1 MTTATTMTDASLD
14 AVVEQF
20 LAAAHHNDDDVV
32 GLLGAQYDAGLAW
45 PHFSPGWGGLGTSR
59 EATRRVR
66 DRLREAAIPASRA
79 GFVGL
84 NQAATLIHDHG
95 SDEHK
100 TRFLRRIFTGE
111 DQWCQ
116 LFSEPGAGSDLANV
130 ATMAVAED
138 AGWRVS
144 GQKVWTSNAHHADFA
159 LLLARTDPTQRK
171 HRGMSLFIVDMS
183 DPGVDV
189 RRLRQADG
197 GGRFSE
203 VFLDNVAVAGDF
215 LLGDPGQGWALSMHI
230 LTTERDGAGGVFLRP
245 IDDVLDLWRARRG
258 AHTSPAALRDDVI
271 KLWIESRVVA
281 LSSRRQRTTTD
292 PREAAVLGSLAKIAA
307 SEHSQRYS
315 ELMAVI
321 IGPDVLID
329 ADYDE
334 AFAEDA
340 DPDSAVSK
348 DFGALSAH
356 RFVLRT
362 RAMSI
367 EGGTN
372 EISRNLIGER
382 TLGLPPDIRVDKDIA
397 WRDLPKS

>member
-1 MTTATTMTDASLD
+1 MTTVTTMTDASLD

-20 LAAAHHNDDDVV
+20 LAEAHHNYDDDTI

-45 PHFSPGWGGLGTSR
+45 PHFRRGWGGLGTTR
-59 EATRRVR
+59 EMTLRVR
-66 DRLREAAIPASRA
+66 DRLREAGIPASRA
-79 GFVGL
+79 GFVGF
-84 NQAATLIHDHG
+84 NQAATLIHDQG
-95 SDEHK
+95 SDKHK

-130 ATMAVAED
+130 ATIAVAEGQ
-138 AGWRVS
+138 GWRVS
-144 GQKVWTSNAHHADFA
+144 GQKVWTSNAQHADFA
-159 LLLARTDPTQRK
+159 LLLARTDPAQPK
-171 HRGMSLFIVDMS
+171 HRGMSLFIIDMS
-183 DPGVDV
+183 DPGVEV
-189 RRLRQADG
+189 SPLRQADG
-197 GGRFSE
+197 AARFNE
-203 VFLDNVAVAGDF
+203 VFLHNVAVTGDF
-215 LLGDPGQGWALSMHI
+215 RLGGPGQGWALSMHI
-230 LTTERDGAGGVFLRP
+230 LTTERDGAGAVFLRP
-245 IDDVLDLWRARRG
+245 IDDVVGLWRRR
-258 AHTSPAALRDDVI
+258 AHASPAALRDEVI
-271 KLWIESRVVA
+271 KLWIESRVIA
-281 LSSRRQRTTTD
+281 LSNRRQRTTSD
-292 PREAAVLGSLAKIAA
+292 PHEAAVLGSLAKVAA

-315 ELMAVI
+315 ELMSVI

-329 ADYDE
+329 ADYDD

-340 DPDSAVSK
+340 DPGSAASK

-356 RFVLRT
+356 RFVIRT

>member
-1 MTTATTMTDASLD
+1 MTTVPTTTDASVV
-14 AVVEQF
+14 AVVDRF
-20 LAAAHHNDDDVV
+20 LADAHRSEDVV

-45 PHFSPGWGGLGTSR
+45 PHFAPGWGGLGASR
-59 EATRRVR
+59 EVTRWVR
-66 DRLREAAIPASRA
+66 NRLREAGIPASRA

-84 NQAATLIHDHG
+84 NQAATLIHDQG
-95 SDEHK
+95 SDKHK

-130 ATMAVAED
+130 ATIAVHEGT
-138 AGWRVS
+138 GWRVS
-144 GQKVWTSNAHHADFA
+144 GQKVWTSTARHADFA
-159 LLLARTDPTQRK
+159 LLLARTDPAQPK

-189 RRLRQADG
+189 RPLRQADG
-197 GGRFSE
+197 GARFSE
-203 VFLDNVAVAGDF
+203 VFLENAAVAEDF
-215 LLGDPGQGWALSMHI
+215 LLGAAGQGWALSMHI
-230 LTTERDGAGGVFLRP
+230 LTTERDGASEIFLRP
-245 IDDVLDLWRARRG
+245 IDDVMELWRRR
-258 AHTSPAALRDDVI
+258 AHASAAALRDDVV
-271 KLWIESRVVA
+271 KLWIESRVLA
-281 LSSRRQRTTTD
+281 LSSFRQRTTSD
-292 PREAAVLGSLAKIAA
+292 PREAGVLGSLAKVAA
-307 SEHSQRYS
+307 SEHSQRYG
-315 ELMAVI
+315 ELMSVI

-329 ADYDE
+329 ADYED

-340 DPDSAVSK
+340 NPGSAVTK

-356 RFVLRT
+356 RFVIRT
-362 RAMSI
+362 RAMSL

-382 TLGLPPDIRVDKDIA
+382 TLGLPPDIRVDKDIP

>member
-1 MTTATTMTDASLD
+1 MTDASLS
-14 AVVEQF
+14 AVVERF
-20 LAAAHHNDDDVV
+20 LADAHKLEDDVV
-32 GLLGAQYDAGLAW
+32 NVLGAQYDAGLAW
-45 PHFSPGWGGLGTSR
+45 PHFGRGWGGLG
-59 EATRRVR
+59 ATRDMTRQVR
-66 DRLREAAIPASRA
+66 DRLREAGIPASRA

-84 NQAATLIHDHG
+84 NQAATLIHDYG

-130 ATMAVAED
+130 ATIAVPD
-138 AGWRVS
+138 GAGWRVS

-159 LLLARTDPTQRK
+159 LLLARTDPAAPK

-183 DPGVDV
+183 DPGVVV
-189 RRLRQADG
+189 RPLRQADG
-197 GGRFSE
+197 GARFSE
-203 VFLDNVAVAGDF
+203 VFLDDVAITGDF
-215 LLGDPGQGWALSMHI
+215 LLGAPGQGWSLSMHI
-230 LTTERDGAGGVFLRP
+230 LTTERDGAGGVFLRR
-245 IDDVLDLWRARRG
+245 IEDVLELWRAR
-258 AHTSPAALRDDVI
+258 AHLSAPALRDEVI
-271 KLWIESRVVA
+271 KLWIESHVIA
-281 LSSRRQRTTTD
+281 LSNRRQRTTPD
-292 PREAAVLGSLAKIAA
+292 PREAAVLGSLAKVAA

-315 ELMAVI
+315 ELMSVI
-321 IGPDVLID
+321 IGPDILVD
-329 ADYDE
+329 ADYDV

-340 DPDSAVSK
+340 NPDSAVSK
-348 DFGALSAH
+348 DFGSLSPH
-356 RFVLRT
+356 RFVIRT

-382 TLGLPPDIRVDKDIA
+382 TLGLAPDIRVDKELP